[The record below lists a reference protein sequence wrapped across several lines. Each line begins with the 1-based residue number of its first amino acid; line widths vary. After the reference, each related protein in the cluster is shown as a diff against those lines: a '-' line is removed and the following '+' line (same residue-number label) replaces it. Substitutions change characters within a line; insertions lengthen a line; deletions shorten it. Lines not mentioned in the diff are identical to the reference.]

1 MLNDNLEWY
10 KPNIIVDTDEW
21 LQYVTIV
28 KKQILKQYKV
38 AVDCS
43 MGIPNTYPCLV
54 TSYFFVGSRVVE
66 HRFITSECAFEFI
79 KVCKALESSIALL
92 LYKQ

>member
-1 MLNDNLEWY
+1 MLNDNFEWH
-10 KPNIIVDTDEW
+10 KPNIIIDTDEW
-21 LQYVTIV
+21 LQYVTIS
-28 KKQILKQYKV
+28 KQKILKQYKV

-43 MGIPNTYPCLV
+43 MGIPTSYPCLV
-54 TSYFFVGSRVVE
+54 MSYFFVHSRVME

-92 LYKQ
+92 LYQQ